1 MVIFIQKIKTK
12 EGINSLNLDK
22 LKKEVPVDYE
32 LINQE
37 PTISYTSNHVILSWK
52 CKTAPLKKEEPPVKE
67 ATPKKEAA
75 SKKTLSTKKEAAAK
89 KETAKTKPAAKKKN
103 APLTV

>member
-32 LINQE
+32 LADHE
-37 PTISYTSNHVILSWK
+37 PAITFTANHVVLSWM
-52 CKTAPLKKEEPPVKE
+52 CKPMAAKKETAEKE
-67 ATPKKEAA
+67 GTPKKQAA
-75 SKKTLSTKKEAAAK
+75 SKKTLAAK
-89 KETAKTKPAAKKKN
+89 KEAVAAKETAKEKVAPKKKK
-103 APLTV
+103 ATIVA